1 MLFFASL
8 AVLCLTAAAQPRLKL
23 EENEELGPVVIARD
37 GSLQRVGN
45 WRELSP
51 QEQAVAWKQVARR
64 NEQRRHMLLR
74 ESTGLPPPPPKR
86 LGFWRKLGSALR
98 RLLWPPLWKRPPG
111 NAAAAAPEGSSSGDV
126 APPVALPS
134 REDAA
139 AAAATA
145 RAQNAAERC
154 QLLPADA
161 PTLDFAPQFVDLILT
176 ERKRATTRWLASE
189 PWLVSLSEGVEVRA
203 TCERCEGSSASSGGF
218 AILRISRVEKRM
230 FSELDASVSTPGGF
244 ESAEAYRDALL
255 GFYPALGRVGPAA
268 VLHIFHF
275 RLG

>member
-1 MLFFASL
+1 MLFFPTL
-8 AVLCLTAAAQPRLKL
+8 LICLTAMAQPRLKL

-51 QEQAVAWKQVARR
+51 QEREVAWRQVARR
-64 NEQRRHMLLR
+64 NEQRRHMLLQ
-74 ESTGLPPPPPKR
+74 STGLPPPPPKR
-86 LGFWRKLGSALR
+86 RGFWRKLGSALR
-98 RLLWPPLWKRPPG
+98 RLLWPPLWRRAPG
-111 NAAAAAPEGSSSGDV
+111 TAAEGSQSGGTL
-126 APPVALPS
+126 PPVALPT
-134 REDAA
+134 REEAA
-139 AAAATA
+139 EAAATA
-145 RAQNAAERC
+145 RAQSAAERC
-154 QLLPADA
+154 QALPADA

-189 PWLVSLSEGVEVRA
+189 PWLISLSEGVELRA
-203 TCERCEGSSASSGGF
+203 TCERCEGSSASRGGF
-218 AILRISRVEKRM
+218 AILTISRVEKRM
-230 FSELDASVSTPGGF
+230 FSELDTSVSTPGGF

-275 RLG
+275 RLS